1 QRKVI
6 MQANKNGFYYVL
18 DRITGAFISAQP
30 FAQVT
35 WAKGIDQETGR
46 PIINPEAHYDH
57 NDETVAIA
65 PGPGGAHNWS
75 PMSYNPATGL
85 IYIPASTSGSFNY
98 TEDKNFSFTPGRTNM
113 GISFGGRGG
122 GPGAGPGAGTGQRGG
137 APAGAPAG
145 AA

>member
-1 QRKVI
+1 
-6 MQANKNGFYYVL
+6 M
-18 DRITGAFISAQP
+18 SAQT

-75 PMSYNPATGL
+75 PMSYNPSTGL
-85 IYIPASTSGSFNY
+85 IYIPASTTGSFNY
-98 TEDKNFSFTPGRTNM
+98 TEDKNFNYTPGRQNM
-113 GISFGGRGG
+113 GISFGRG
-122 GPGAGPGAGTGQRGG
+122 PAGPGGGGGDAGGGQRG
-137 APAGAPAG
+137 AAPAG
-145 AA
+145 AAPPTPPPPATPAAKTLPAIGP